1 MEDIYEVRLNKVNKT
16 TPESKENDDVE
27 IEQVKKM
34 TNLREEVLI

>member
-16 TPESKENDDVE
+16 TAESKENDDVE